1 MVTEIIL
8 KADSFKT
15 KRKMKIKDTFV
26 TQNIKD
32 MQVMVDVSG
41 DDFRGMVR
49 SNKTAAFIVDQLK
62 TETTRE
68 EILSTMKQ
76 TYPGAS
82 EEILAEDLD
91 YVLASLRKI
100 GAIEE

>member
-1 MVTEIIL
+1 
-8 KADSFKT
+8 
-15 KRKMKIKDTFV
+15 MKIKDSYV

-41 DDFRGMVR
+41 DGFRGMVR
-49 SNKTAAFIVDQLK
+49 SNKTAAFIVDQLR
-62 TETTRE
+62 TETTRK
-68 EILSTMKQ
+68 EIFATMRQ
-76 TYPGAS
+76 TYSGVS

-91 YVLASLRKI
+91 YVLTSLRKI